1 MTDWDRAYM
10 GDLPNPCGQF
20 DQVDDK
26 LTRTATWIVRVIL
39 IFIAIGMTDFVLTA
53 FELFMATGV

>member
-1 MTDWDRAYM
+1 MTDWDKAYM

-20 DQVDDK
+20 DQVNDK